1 MYCLRCG
8 RDTENEQVFCADCLE
23 NMEKYPVKPGTIV
36 QLPRRASSASQ
47 KKQVRRRTLSPEE
60 QVVHL
65 KVTVRTLL
73 AILGTL
79 LVAIGICL
87 WLYFSGFLP

>member
-8 RDTENEQVFCADCLE
+8 RDTESEQVFCADCLE
-23 NMEKYPVKPGTIV
+23 NMDKYPIKPGTIV
-36 QLPRRASSASQ
+36 QLPRRASSTAQ
-47 KKQVRRRTLSPEE
+47 KKQVRRRSLSPEE
-60 QVVHL
+60 QVVQL

-79 LVAIGICL
+79 LVAVGICL
-87 WLYFSGFLP
+87 WLYFGGYLK